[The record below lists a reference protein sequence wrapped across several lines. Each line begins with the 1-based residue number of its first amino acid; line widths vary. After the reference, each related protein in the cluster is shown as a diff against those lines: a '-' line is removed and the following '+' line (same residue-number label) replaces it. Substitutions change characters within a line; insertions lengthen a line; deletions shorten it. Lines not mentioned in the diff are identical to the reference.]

1 MMMFMIHF
9 IKINKKTILVFIIGF
24 SIGITLTILLRP
36 DAISQLKN
44 GEEKVVS
51 IDNYTITA
59 DTLYESLK
67 NMGSVYII
75 INEIDAKI
83 LDNLYETTD
92 EMIEEVT
99 SEANYYLNT
108 ASNYYGYSVT
118 AFLSSNGFTS
128 FEDFKNNL
136 ILEYKRNLYL
146 TDYLKKEI
154 TEEEIKNFYN
164 DLTGAMSGKYILI
177 DDLDTTKKIL
187 ADLKSGKTYSEIIN
201 AYNDKINIKALKNI
215 EFDSNIEDEIYEEL
229 KNLEVNSYSNNY
241 FNLND
246 KYVVVFKDN
255 EIEKASLEDLNERI
269 KIYLAEEKINQDDG
283 TIANEIL
290 NDLREKYNLHFFDTS
305 IEKEYL
311 NYLK

>member
-1 MMMFMIHF
+1 MIHF

-154 TEEEIKNFYN
+154 NEEEIKNFYN
-164 DLTGAMSGKYILI
+164 NLTGAMSGKYILI

-246 KYVVVFKDN
+246 KYVVVFKDD

>member
-1 MMMFMIHF
+1 MIHF

-164 DLTGAMSGKYILI
+164 NLTGAMSGKYILI

>member
-1 MMMFMIHF
+1 MFIIHF

-154 TEEEIKNFYN
+154 TEEEVKNFYN
-164 DLTGAMSGKYILI
+164 NLTGAMSGKYILI

-246 KYVVVFKDN
+246 KYVVVFKDD
-255 EIEKASLEDLNERI
+255 EIEKASLKDLNERI

>member
-1 MMMFMIHF
+1 MFMIHF

-67 NMGSVYII
+67 NIGSVYII

-154 TEEEIKNFYN
+154 TEEEVKNFYN

-201 AYNDKINIKALKNI
+201 IYNDKINIKALKNI

-246 KYVVVFKDN
+246 KYVIVFKDD
-255 EIEKASLEDLNERI
+255 EIEKASLEELNERI

-311 NYLK
+311 NYLR

>member
-1 MMMFMIHF
+1 MIHF

-201 AYNDKINIKALKNI
+201 IYNDKINIKALKNI

-246 KYVVVFKDN
+246 KYVVVFKDD

>member
-1 MMMFMIHF
+1 MIHF

-154 TEEEIKNFYN
+154 TEEEVKNFYN

-201 AYNDKINIKALKNI
+201 IYNDKINIKALKNI

-246 KYVVVFKDN
+246 KYVVVFKDD

>member
-1 MMMFMIHF
+1 MFMIHF

-44 GEEKVVS
+44 GKEKVVS

-154 TEEEIKNFYN
+154 TEEEVKNFYN

-187 ADLKSGKTYSEIIN
+187 ADLNSGKTYSEIIN

-246 KYVVVFKDN
+246 KYVVVFKDD
-255 EIEKASLEDLNERI
+255 EIEKASLKDLNERI
-269 KIYLAEEKINQDDG
+269 KIYLTEEKINQDDG

>member
-1 MMMFMIHF
+1 MIHF

-246 KYVVVFKDN
+246 KYVVVFKDD
-255 EIEKASLEDLNERI
+255 EIEKASLKDLNERI

-290 NDLREKYNLHFFDTS
+290 NDLKEKYNLHFFDTS

-311 NYLK
+311 NYLR

>member
-1 MMMFMIHF
+1 MIHF

-154 TEEEIKNFYN
+154 TEEEVKNFYN

-187 ADLKSGKTYSEIIN
+187 ADLNSGKTYSEIIN

-215 EFDSNIEDEIYEEL
+215 EFDSNIGDEIYEEL

-246 KYVVVFKDN
+246 KYVVVFKDD
-255 EIEKASLEDLNERI
+255 EIEKASLKDLNERI

-311 NYLK
+311 NYLR

>member
-1 MMMFMIHF
+1 MIHF
-9 IKINKKTILVFIIGF
+9 IKINKKTILVFIIVF

-154 TEEEIKNFYN
+154 TEEEVKNFYN
-164 DLTGAMSGKYILI
+164 NLTGAMSGKYILI

-246 KYVVVFKDN
+246 KYVVVFKDD
-255 EIEKASLEDLNERI
+255 EIEKASLKDLNERI

>member
-1 MMMFMIHF
+1 MIHF

-154 TEEEIKNFYN
+154 TEEEVKNFYN

-246 KYVVVFKDN
+246 KYVIVFKDD

>member
-1 MMMFMIHF
+1 MIHF

-75 INEIDAKI
+75 INEIDTKI
-83 LDNLYETTD
+83 LDNLYETTY

-154 TEEEIKNFYN
+154 TEEEVKNFYN
-164 DLTGAMSGKYILI
+164 NLTGAMSGKYILI

-201 AYNDKINIKALKNI
+201 IYNDKINIKALKNI

-246 KYVVVFKDN
+246 KYVVVFKDD
-255 EIEKASLEDLNERI
+255 EIEKASLKDLNERI

-311 NYLK
+311 NYLR

>member
-1 MMMFMIHF
+1 MIHF

-154 TEEEIKNFYN
+154 TEEEVKNFYN

-215 EFDSNIEDEIYEEL
+215 EFDSNIGDEIYEEL

-246 KYVVVFKDN
+246 KYVVVFKDD
-255 EIEKASLEDLNERI
+255 EIEKASLKDLNERI

-311 NYLK
+311 NYLR

>member
-1 MMMFMIHF
+1 MIHF

-154 TEEEIKNFYN
+154 TEEEVKNFYN
-164 DLTGAMSGKYILI
+164 NLTGAMSGKYILI

>member
-1 MMMFMIHF
+1 MIHF

-154 TEEEIKNFYN
+154 TEEEVKNFYN

-215 EFDSNIEDEIYEEL
+215 EFDSNIGDEIYEEL

-246 KYVVVFKDN
+246 KYVVVFKDD
-255 EIEKASLEDLNERI
+255 EIEKASLKDLNERI

>member
-1 MMMFMIHF
+1 MIHF

-154 TEEEIKNFYN
+154 TEEEVKNFYN
-164 DLTGAMSGKYILI
+164 NLTGAMSGKYILI

-246 KYVVVFKDN
+246 KYVVVFKDD

>member
-1 MMMFMIHF
+1 MIHF

-246 KYVVVFKDN
+246 KYVVVFKDD

>member
-1 MMMFMIHF
+1 MFMIHF

-44 GEEKVVS
+44 AEEKVVS

-229 KNLEVNSYSNNY
+229 KNLEVNSY
-241 FNLND
+241 
-246 KYVVVFKDN
+246 
-255 EIEKASLEDLNERI
+255 
-269 KIYLAEEKINQDDG
+269 
-283 TIANEIL
+283 
-290 NDLREKYNLHFFDTS
+290 
-305 IEKEYL
+305 
-311 NYLK
+311 

>member
-1 MMMFMIHF
+1 MIHF

-154 TEEEIKNFYN
+154 TEEEVKNFYN

-246 KYVVVFKDN
+246 KYVVVFKDD

>member
-1 MMMFMIHF
+1 MIHF

-154 TEEEIKNFYN
+154 TEEEVKNFYN
-164 DLTGAMSGKYILI
+164 NLTGAMSGKYILI

-246 KYVVVFKDN
+246 KYVVVFKDD
-255 EIEKASLEDLNERI
+255 EIEKASLEELNERI

>member
-1 MMMFMIHF
+1 MFMIHF

-246 KYVVVFKDN
+246 KYVVVFKDD
-255 EIEKASLEDLNERI
+255 EIEKASLKDLNERI

>member
-1 MMMFMIHF
+1 MIHF

-136 ILEYKRNLYL
+136 VLEYKRNLYL

-154 TEEEIKNFYN
+154 TEEEVKNFYN

-246 KYVVVFKDN
+246 KYVIVFKDD
-255 EIEKASLEDLNERI
+255 EIEKASLEELNERI

-311 NYLK
+311 NYLR

>member
-1 MMMFMIHF
+1 MFMIHF

-164 DLTGAMSGKYILI
+164 NLTGAMSGKYILI

-246 KYVVVFKDN
+246 KYVVVFKDD
-255 EIEKASLEDLNERI
+255 EIEKASLEELNERI

-311 NYLK
+311 NYLR

>member
-1 MMMFMIHF
+1 MIHF

-154 TEEEIKNFYN
+154 TEEEVKNFYN
-164 DLTGAMSGKYILI
+164 NLTGAMSGKYILI

-246 KYVVVFKDN
+246 KYVVVFKDD
-255 EIEKASLEDLNERI
+255 EIEKASLKDLNERI

>member
-1 MMMFMIHF
+1 MIHF

-75 INEIDAKI
+75 INEIDTKI

-246 KYVVVFKDN
+246 KYVVVFKDD
-255 EIEKASLEDLNERI
+255 EIEKASLKDLNERI

-290 NDLREKYNLHFFDTS
+290 NDLREKYNLHFFDNS
-305 IEKEYL
+305 IEKK
-311 NYLK
+311 YLKYLK

>member
-1 MMMFMIHF
+1 MIHF

-75 INEIDAKI
+75 INEIDANI

-246 KYVVVFKDN
+246 KYVVVFKDD

>member
-1 MMMFMIHF
+1 MIHF

-154 TEEEIKNFYN
+154 TEEEVKNFYN
-164 DLTGAMSGKYILI
+164 NLTGAMSGKYILI

-246 KYVVVFKDN
+246 KYVIVFKDD
-255 EIEKASLEDLNERI
+255 EIEKASLEELNERI

>member
-1 MMMFMIHF
+1 MIHF

-154 TEEEIKNFYN
+154 TEEEVKNFYN

-187 ADLKSGKTYSEIIN
+187 ADLNSGKTYSEIIN

-215 EFDSNIEDEIYEEL
+215 EFDSNIGDEIYEEL

-246 KYVVVFKDN
+246 KYVIVFKDD
-255 EIEKASLEDLNERI
+255 EIEKASLEELNERI

-311 NYLK
+311 NYLR

>member
-1 MMMFMIHF
+1 MFMIHF

-154 TEEEIKNFYN
+154 TEEEVKNFYN
-164 DLTGAMSGKYILI
+164 NLTGAMSGKYILI

-201 AYNDKINIKALKNI
+201 IYNDKINIKALKNI

-246 KYVVVFKDN
+246 KYVVVFKDD

>member
-1 MMMFMIHF
+1 MFMIHF

-154 TEEEIKNFYN
+154 TEEEVKNFYN

-246 KYVVVFKDN
+246 KYVVVFKDD

>member
-1 MMMFMIHF
+1 MIHF

-136 ILEYKRNLYL
+136 VLEYKRNLYL

-154 TEEEIKNFYN
+154 TEEEVKNFYN

-246 KYVVVFKDN
+246 KYVVVFKDD
-255 EIEKASLEDLNERI
+255 EIEKASLEELNERI

-311 NYLK
+311 NYLR

>member
-1 MMMFMIHF
+1 MIHF

-44 GEEKVVS
+44 GKEKVVS

-164 DLTGAMSGKYILI
+164 NLTGAMSGKYILI

-246 KYVVVFKDN
+246 KYVVVFKDD
-255 EIEKASLEDLNERI
+255 EIEKASLKGLNERI

-311 NYLK
+311 NYLR

>member
-1 MMMFMIHF
+1 MIHF

-154 TEEEIKNFYN
+154 TEEEVKNFYN
-164 DLTGAMSGKYILI
+164 NLTGAMSGKYILI

-246 KYVVVFKDN
+246 KYVVVFKDD
-255 EIEKASLEDLNERI
+255 EIEKASLKDLNERI

-311 NYLK
+311 NYLR

>member
-1 MMMFMIHF
+1 MVMFMIHF

-154 TEEEIKNFYN
+154 TEEEVKNFYN

-201 AYNDKINIKALKNI
+201 ISD
-215 EFDSNIEDEIYEEL
+215 
-229 KNLEVNSYSNNY
+229 NLISKVGACG
-241 FNLND
+241 LC
-246 KYVVVFKDN
+246 VVVNLDKEECLVVKIADSGM
-255 EIEKASLEDLNERI
+255 EARSITVIEALLQLKWPDVNKLSSGTLNNIYI
-269 KIYLAEEKINQDDG
+269 KKIKTQDG
-283 TIANEIL
+283 EIL
-290 NDLREKYNLHFFDTS
+290 GEIRPCFS
-305 IEKEYL
+305 IS
-311 NYLK
+311 

>member
-1 MMMFMIHF
+1 MIHF

-44 GEEKVVS
+44 GKEKVVS

-154 TEEEIKNFYN
+154 TEEEVKNFYN
-164 DLTGAMSGKYILI
+164 NLTGAMSGKYILI

-187 ADLKSGKTYSEIIN
+187 ADLNSGKTYSEIIN

-246 KYVVVFKDN
+246 KYVVVFKDD
-255 EIEKASLEDLNERI
+255 EIEKASLKDLNERI

>member
-1 MMMFMIHF
+1 MIHF

-67 NMGSVYII
+67 NIGSVYII

-154 TEEEIKNFYN
+154 TEEEVKNFYN

-201 AYNDKINIKALKNI
+201 IYNDKINIKALKNI

-246 KYVVVFKDN
+246 KYVIVFKDD
-255 EIEKASLEDLNERI
+255 EIEKASLEELNERI

-311 NYLK
+311 NYLR

>member
-1 MMMFMIHF
+1 MIHF

-154 TEEEIKNFYN
+154 TEEEVKNFYN
-164 DLTGAMSGKYILI
+164 NLTGAMSGKYILI

-187 ADLKSGKTYSEIIN
+187 ADLNSGKTYSEIIN
-201 AYNDKINIKALKNI
+201 AYNDKI
-215 EFDSNIEDEIYEEL
+215 Y
-229 KNLEVNSYSNNY
+229 
-241 FNLND
+241 
-246 KYVVVFKDN
+246 
-255 EIEKASLEDLNERI
+255 
-269 KIYLAEEKINQDDG
+269 
-283 TIANEIL
+283 
-290 NDLREKYNLHFFDTS
+290 
-305 IEKEYL
+305 
-311 NYLK
+311 

>member
-1 MMMFMIHF
+1 MIHF

>member
-1 MMMFMIHF
+1 MIHF

-154 TEEEIKNFYN
+154 TEEEVKNFYN
-164 DLTGAMSGKYILI
+164 NLTGAMSGKYILI

-246 KYVVVFKDN
+246 KYVIVFKDD

>member
-1 MMMFMIHF
+1 MIHF

-164 DLTGAMSGKYILI
+164 NLTGAMSGKYILI

-246 KYVVVFKDN
+246 KYVIVFKDD